1 MRIGENA
8 GKLPFLQTENAAAGK
23 SEQKKSTVTDILSRA
38 VEVYIS
44 AKGKSLN
51 ESADMEEDLTPA
63 ELALAAND
71 KELADKKAKK
81 AQAAEIEKRIQTD
94 EGLTDEDKA
103 KLQKQ
108 ADELKRAGMT
118 DEDKLSELHGKVDAL
133 EKLVTDGLVTDDEI
147 DGERIVIMDELYL
160 ASKPKFNNQLDR
172 NYYFFLNKKLTRVYP
187 LFLTALEQYRSL
199 QDDIHDMKGGEKR
212 KHIRE
217 KQKELQELGT
227 NRARVQEQFNQE
239 KREIHQT
246 KLQKTRLEDQIEL
259 LHSKK
264 SEQSRNQE
272 EDEAIIAKILV
283 DENGED
289 VYVDPS
295 DEEFAAV
302 LSV

>member
-51 ESADMEEDLTPA
+51 ESADLEEDLTPA
-63 ELALAAND
+63 ELALAANE
-71 KELADKKAKK
+71 KEIADKKAKK

-133 EKLVTDGLVTDDEI
+133 EKLVKDGFAIAQEI
-147 DGERIVIMDELYL
+147 EEPVKLYERQI
-160 ASKPKFNNQLDR
+160 NQLKSTMAAKDEHIQKLRGQALQERADR
-172 NYYFFLNKKLTRVYP
+172 DAEITKAQEKERAALAAAQP
-187 LFLTALEQYRSL
+187 DDLTALAAL
-199 QDDIHDMKGGEKR
+199 
-212 KHIRE
+212 RE
-217 KQKELQELGT
+217 Y
-227 NRARVQEQFNQE
+227 
-239 KREIHQT
+239 
-246 KLQKTRLEDQIEL
+246 QKTAAA
-259 LHSKK
+259 KK
-264 SEQSRNQE
+264 HADRSTVVIPTN
-272 EDEAIIAKILV
+272 K
-283 DENGED
+283 NT
-289 VYVDPS
+289 S
-295 DEEFAAV
+295 DT
-302 LSV
+302 